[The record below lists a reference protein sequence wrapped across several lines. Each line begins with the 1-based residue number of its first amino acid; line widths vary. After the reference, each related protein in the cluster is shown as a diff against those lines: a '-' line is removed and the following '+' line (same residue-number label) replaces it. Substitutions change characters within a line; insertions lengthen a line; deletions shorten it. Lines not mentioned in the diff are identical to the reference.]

1 MQDDL
6 HLEYF
11 YNASLI
17 NDCVALQF
25 ETISSLMSRLEDA
38 RRPVMPDTQWL
49 ERMYNNRMRVPDHGD
64 YFTRWAAQS
73 ALVRQHLP
81 CERDIAYGDDPRE
94 RLDAFHAPRKGA
106 PLVVFIHGGYWKALD
121 KSHHSFLA
129 AAFHEAGAAVVVPNY
144 AFCPRVTIPQ
154 ITLQVARATAW
165 AWRNASRV
173 GADPRRITVIGHSAG
188 GHMAAMMMACAWN
201 VFDKDLPAVLVKS
214 AMGVSGLYDLEPLM
228 HTPSLQEVLRITP
241 EQVHSASPA
250 RLPRPAKGR
259 FYSVVGGQESGEYL
273 RLNRLIQQAWGRERV
288 PVATSVAGLNHFSI
302 LDALAKPGHRL
313 NSLARELIG

>member
-1 MQDDL
+1 
-6 HLEYF
+6 
-11 YNASLI
+11 
-17 NDCVALQF
+17 
-25 ETISSLMSRLEDA
+25 
-38 RRPVMPDTQWL
+38 MPDTQWL

-64 YFTRWAAQS
+64 YFARWAAES

-81 CERDIAYGDDPRE
+81 CERDVAYGDDPRE
-94 RLDAFHAPRKGA
+94 KLDAFHTPRKGA

-129 AAFHEAGAAVVVPNY
+129 AALHEAGAGVVVPNY
-144 AFCPRVTIPQ
+144 AFCPRMTIPQ
-154 ITLQVARATAW
+154 ITLQVARAVAW
-165 AWRNASRV
+165 TWRNASRL
-173 GADPRRITVIGHSAG
+173 GGDARRITVIGHSAG

-201 VFDKDLPAVLVKS
+201 VFDKDLPPALVKG

-241 EQVHSASPA
+241 EQVHAASPA

-259 FYSVVGGQESGEYL
+259 FYSVVGGLESGEYL
-273 RLNRLIQQAWGRERV
+273 RLNRLIQQAWSRERV
-288 PVATSVAGLNHFSI
+288 PVAATLAGLNHFSI